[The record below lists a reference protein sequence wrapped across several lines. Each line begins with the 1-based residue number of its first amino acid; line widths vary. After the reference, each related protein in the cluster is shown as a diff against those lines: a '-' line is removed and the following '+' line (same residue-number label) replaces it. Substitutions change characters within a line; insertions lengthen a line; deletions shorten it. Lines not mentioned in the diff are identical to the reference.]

1 MKGELMKVTSDYA
14 IEIKTGL
21 AFDVVI
27 ERLNEFLTEEGFG
40 VLTEIDVKTTLKK
53 KLNIDHK
60 PYRILGACNPQFAN
74 RAIKAEPL
82 IGVLLPCN
90 IVVWDDDATRT
101 VAAMEPDIMARI
113 IKNPEIAAIAGE
125 VSERIHRV
133 IDRIGELNG

>member
-1 MKGELMKVTSDYA
+1 MKVTSDYA

>member
-1 MKGELMKVTSDYA
+1 MKVTSDYA

-21 AFDVVI
+21 AFDEVI

-113 IKNPEIAAIAGE
+113 TKNPEIAAIAGE

>member
-1 MKGELMKVTSDYA
+1 MKVTSDYA

-101 VAAMEPDIMARI
+101 VAAIEPDIMARI